1 MTATRLE
8 HALERANTAIAA
20 NDMMAAASALSE
32 ARLLAPEHPGVRRA
46 YVQVHANLSAQ
57 KLKAGDALAARH
69 AAETALA
76 IDAQHMDALINAAAA
91 CVDLGDAQA
100 ALALYERALALAPYD
115 AKLKALRAHARL
127 RRAGELALENDT
139 VSAMQCAVQDVGTA
153 HSLRTLSLPYVYRDL
168 AHLNATRISYQ
179 TALHALE
186 HAPAPLRLQDLVHQN
201 FLLAY
206 QGLNDTALQARFG
219 AWLCRQSQRF
229 QPKLAI
235 TVRRRVGL
243 LSSFWRLCTVG
254 SYFASWVMAL
264 KQAGFDVE
272 LYQLG
277 PQQDQFSAELI
288 AQAGQGA
295 VLNGSLEQIAET
307 LAGRG
312 LDLLIYPELG
322 MDGRT
327 LVLASLQLARQ
338 QLCAWGHPVTS
349 GLPSIAHFLSCAEME
364 PQTATAH
371 YSEHVIALPGLGTR
385 YVKPPMPEPKSAA
398 ELGLPLGARVL
409 IAQSPFKLLPQ
420 NDMRLVALAHAAP
433 TAQFVLFEGGYI
445 GVNRALQV
453 RLRECFKHHELNP
466 ARLHW
471 QPGSTRERFLQIV
484 QACDVALDSYAFSG
498 GNTSLDALM
507 MGLPLVTTEGEFM
520 RGRQSTAMLRALGVA
535 ANVAT
540 EETLAATAASYLLQ
554 RALRKPY
561 RAALNARLD
570 DYLLDYAPLAALVE
584 VIAELCEKY

>member
-1 MTATRLE
+1 LT
-8 HALERANTAIAA
+8 
-20 NDMMAAASALSE
+20 
-32 ARLLAPEHPGVRRA
+32 
-46 YVQVHANLSAQ
+46 
-57 KLKAGDALAARH
+57 
-69 AAETALA
+69 
-76 IDAQHMDALINAAAA
+76 
-91 CVDLGDAQA
+91 
-100 ALALYERALALAPYD
+100 
-115 AKLKALRAHARL
+115 
-127 RRAGELALENDT
+127 
-139 VSAMQCAVQDVGTA
+139 
-153 HSLRTLSLPYVYRDL
+153 LPYVYRDL
-168 AHLNATRISYQ
+168 AHLNATRIGYQ
-179 TALHALE
+179 AALHALE

-206 QGLNDTALQARFG
+206 QGLNDAALQARFG
-219 AWLCRQSQRF
+219 AWLCRQSERF
-229 QPKLAI
+229 QPKRAI
-235 TVRRRVGL
+235 TVPRRVAL

-254 SYFASWVMAL
+254 SYFASWISAL

-272 LYQLG
+272 LYQIG
-277 PQQDQFSAELI
+277 PEQDQFTSELM

-312 LDLLIYPELG
+312 LDVLIYPELG

-338 QLCAWGHPVTS
+338 QLCAWGHPVTT

-364 PQTATAH
+364 PKAAAH

-385 YVKPPMPEPKSAA
+385 YMKPPMPARKSAA

-420 NDMRLVALAHAAP
+420 NDMRMVALAHAAP
-433 TAQFVLFEGGYI
+433 TAQFVLFEGAYH

-453 RLRECFKHHELNP
+453 RLRECFRQHELNP

-471 QPGSTRERFLQIV
+471 QPSGTRERFLQIV

-507 MGLPLVTTEGEFM
+507 MGLPLVSTEGEFM
-520 RGRQSTAMLRALGVA
+520 RGRQSAAMLRALGLGA
-535 ANVAT
+535 HVAT
-540 EETLAATAASYLLQ
+540 EETLATTAASFVLA
-554 RALRKPY
+554 RGLRKPY
-561 RAALNARLD
+561 REQLNAQLD

-584 VIAELCEKY
+584 VIAELCEGKP